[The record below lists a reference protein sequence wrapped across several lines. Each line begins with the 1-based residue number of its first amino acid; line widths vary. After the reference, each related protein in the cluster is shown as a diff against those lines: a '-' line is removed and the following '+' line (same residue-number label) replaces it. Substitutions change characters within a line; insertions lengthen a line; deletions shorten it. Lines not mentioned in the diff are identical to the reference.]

1 MQSKLKC
8 VALDVG
14 DERGVRQGAARE
26 RTNPLALYLHST
38 KCKKAGTLCSS
49 ASPLTIVQFMA
60 QIMAEFMA
68 KVVVKFMAEFMFK
81 STSPAEKPNS
91 RTGGGRT

>member
-1 MQSKLKC
+1 MHSKLKD
-8 VALDVG
+8 VAINVG

-26 RTNPLALYLHST
+26 RTNPLALYLLH
-38 KCKKAGTLCSS
+38 KCKRAGTLCSS

-81 STSPAEKPNS
+81 STSPAERPNS